1 MITLDTVKTYLRVS
15 TTAEDGLLQGLIAA
29 SDSYMEGAVS
39 NYSDKYEN
47 SDDKWQ
53 YKADLAQLMLIA
65 DWYEHRLQEERP
77 VSGAVNLLLTQ
88 LQIEGTM

>member
-1 MITLDTVKTYLRVS
+1 MITLDSVKTYLRVDS
-15 TTAEDGLLQGLIAA
+15 DAENALLQNLIAA

-39 NYSDKYEN
+39 NFSDKYEN
-47 SDDKWQ
+47 SDDKWK

>member
-1 MITLDTVKTYLRVS
+1 MITLDSVKTYLRVDS
-15 TTAEDGLLQGLIAA
+15 DAENALLQGLIAA

-47 SDDKWQ
+47 SDNKWK